1 LLAQTFGIGLA
12 PPEQALQAF
21 EHGPTIASG
30 AVSRYRW
37 TILALG
43 TGAQAAYS
51 GVFLG
56 IPVLAPA
63 LRTEYALTLPEVGL
77 VIAAVNVGSVVTL
90 LPWGLLADRIGERFV
105 LATGLIGASAGLVVA
120 AFATSFAV
128 FVAAITVAGA
138 LGAGVN
144 AASGRAVMGWFEER
158 QRGFALGIRQTAVPL
173 GGMAAALALPPIA
186 AVWGLRGGLVALAC
200 GCFVAALAG
209 LSGLREAPEI
219 EDLSDLAHPLK
230 DARIWRLSIGS
241 GLILGA
247 QASILGFAV
256 LFLHGERGLSTAA
269 AGGVLALIQL
279 VGAAL
284 RILSG
289 RWSDHVRAR
298 IAPLRQLALALA
310 VSLVVTAALTEAPLA
325 LLLPALVAAGAL
337 SLSWNALSF
346 TAAAELAG
354 RARSG
359 AALGF
364 QQTALSVASTAA
376 PPLFA
381 AVVAAS
387 SWGVGF
393 GLAALFPLA
402 GLAVLRRLAI

>member
-1 LLAQTFGIGLA
+1 M
-12 PPEQALQAF
+12 
-21 EHGPTIASG
+21 
-30 AVSRYRW
+30 SRYRW

-325 LLLPALVAAGAL
+325 ILLPALVAAGAL

>member
-1 LLAQTFGIGLA
+1 
-12 PPEQALQAF
+12 
-21 EHGPTIASG
+21 
-30 AVSRYRW
+30 VSRYRW

-63 LRTEYALTLPEVGL
+63 LRAEYALTLPEVGL
-77 VIAAVNVGSVVTL
+77 VIAAINVGSVVTL

-105 LATGLIGASAGLVVA
+105 LAAGLTGASVALVVA
-120 AFATSFAV
+120 AFASSFAV
-128 FVAAITVAGA
+128 FVAAITVGGA

-186 AVWGLRGGLVALAC
+186 GAWGLRGGLVALAC
-200 GCFVAALAG
+200 GCFAAALAG
-209 LSGLREAPEI
+209 LTGLREAPEG
-219 EDLSDLAHPLK
+219 EEELSDLAHPLR
-230 DARIWRLSIGS
+230 DSRIWRLSIGS

-269 AGGVLALIQL
+269 AGGVLALTQL

-284 RILSG
+284 RVLSG
-289 RWSDHVRAR
+289 RWSDHVRER

-310 VSLVVTAALTEAPLA
+310 VSLVVTAALARAPLA
-325 LLLPALVAAGAL
+325 LLLPALVVAGAL

-364 QQTALSVASTAA
+364 QQTALAVASTAA
-376 PPLFA
+376 PPAFA
-381 AVVAAS
+381 AVVDAS

-402 GLAVLRRLAI
+402 GLAVMRQLEI